1 MGFEVPAA
9 LGAQVGRP
17 GEVVWSIAGDGGF
30 QMTMSELA
38 TIKEN
43 NIPVKFAIFNNNNL
57 GMVRQWQEMFY
68 DKNYVAVN
76 YTGNPDF
83 VKLAEAFGILGLRV
97 DKRSDMVDTIRK
109 ASEHNGPVVI
119 DFVIP
124 SEQSVYPMIPAGTS
138 TEQLMEEPEKGVAK

>member
-1 MGFEVPAA
+1 
-9 LGAQVGRP
+9 
-17 GEVVWSIAGDGGF
+17 
-30 QMTMSELA
+30 
-38 TIKEN
+38 
-43 NIPVKFAIFNNNNL
+43 
-57 GMVRQWQEMFY
+57 
-68 DKNYVAVN
+68 VAVN

-109 ASEHNGPVVI
+109 ASEHDGPVVI

-138 TEQLMEEPEKGVAK
+138 TEQLMEEPERGVAR